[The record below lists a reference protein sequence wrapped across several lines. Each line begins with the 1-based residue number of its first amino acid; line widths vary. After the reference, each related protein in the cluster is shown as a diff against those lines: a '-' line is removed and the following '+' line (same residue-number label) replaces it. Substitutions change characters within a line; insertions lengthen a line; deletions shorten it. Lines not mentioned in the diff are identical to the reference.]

1 MSTGIMRLV
10 MTMEQKLYED
20 TIAFLQ
26 KLQGSDAGG
35 HDTAHVLRVARMA
48 VHIAGE
54 EHADLFLTE
63 MSALLHDVD
72 DRKLSPETAA
82 SHANASGF
90 LQAHGIPAGPII
102 HIIEQVSWKGTDS
115 VVPDSLEGRIVQD
128 ADRLDAIGAIGIAR
142 AFAYGGAHG
151 RIMHDPAVRPLM
163 DMDDRTYAGHVS
175 TSLNHFYEKLLK
187 LKDCMNTDAGRRIA
201 AQRHAYMEAYLQEFL
216 DEWDG
221 RC

>member
-1 MSTGIMRLV
+1 MKAV

-20 TIAFLQ
+20 TVAYLQ
-26 KLQGSDAGG
+26 KLQGGDAGG
-35 HDTAHVLRVARMA
+35 HDPAHVLRVARMA
-48 VHIAGE
+48 VRIAE
-54 EHADLFLTE
+54 QEQADLFLTE

-82 SHANASGF
+82 AHTHARVF
-90 LQAHGIPAGPII
+90 LRAHGIDEEPII

-115 VVPDSLEGRIVQD
+115 AVPDTLEGKIVQD

-151 RIMHDPAVRPLM
+151 RVMHDPNVPPLL
-163 DMDDRTYAGHVS
+163 DMDGETYAHHVS

-187 LKDCMNTDAGRRIA
+187 LKDSMNTETGRRIA
-201 AQRHAYMEAYLQEFL
+201 AERHAYMEAYLQEFL
-216 DEWDG
+216 AEWDG
-221 RC
+221 RR